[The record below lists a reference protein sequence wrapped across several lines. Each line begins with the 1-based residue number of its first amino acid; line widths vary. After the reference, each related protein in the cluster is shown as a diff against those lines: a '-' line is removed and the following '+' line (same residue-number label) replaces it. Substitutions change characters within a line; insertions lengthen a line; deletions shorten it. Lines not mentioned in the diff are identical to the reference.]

1 MRPALLSKHRLDKK
15 GLTFVELIVAMA
27 IFAIIG
33 SVLVTIF
40 VSGVKYFSD
49 EKSQL
54 INQGNISVIS
64 GALEADT
71 RKSSAMAI
79 SGSCLVLTQSASTST
94 YCLNTT
100 THQFTRNNIVIGD
113 KIAAVTYTI
122 TLNKLSLNILTI
134 ADQRGVQ
141 NKITM
146 TYYLREGNY

>member
-1 MRPALLSKHRLDKK
+1 MRQAFSNKHRLDPK
-15 GLTFVELIVAMA
+15 GFTLIELIVAMTV
-27 IFAIIG
+27 FGIIG

-40 VSGVKYFSD
+40 VAGLTYFSE

-71 RKSSAMAI
+71 RKSSSMTI
-79 SGSCLVLTQSASTST
+79 TGSCLVLTQSASTST

-100 THQFTRNNIVIGD
+100 THQFTRNSSVIADNI
-113 KIAAVTYTI
+113 ATVTYTI
-122 TLNKLSLNILTI
+122 ALNKLTLNILTI
-134 ADQRGVQ
+134 ADHRGVQ